1 MRLPTTTKKKNTAR
15 NGVNLPLFLLI
26 TVLLAIAAIHKQSNY
41 LNMTMSYMTTTTT
54 NEQEITK
61 FDVISKRLF
70 EKAIAPPK
78 TVGNENANDNANG
91 TGNGNGNNANGNN
104 GNPRKP
110 FVLDSNWVRG
120 KGGLDDADRQTIGDL
135 YFNASSVFEFGLG
148 ESTLIAAAVNVP
160 RYAGVDSDAV
170 WVSKARETAIAS
182 GMHHFR
188 FYFGDIGE
196 TKSWGFPAISDLAK
210 NEYDYQ
216 LAALMSEPRAFD
228 VYLVDGRYRVAC
240 ACLSFLHA
248 IKHGSDGD
256 LSKVRVGIHDND
268 RNHIQGMNNMGRH
281 YEVLQEVA
289 DVEIQNNR
297 LWVYKL
303 KSTITADE
311 RRNIEQELF
320 DLWER
325 IHEDYW

>member
-1 MRLPTTTKKKNTAR
+1 MTLSTTAKKKNTAK
-15 NGVNLPLFLLI
+15 NGVKLALFLSLVI
-26 TVLLAIAAIHKQSNY
+26 VLLAIEAIHKQSNN
-41 LNMTMSYMTTTTT
+41 LNTIMSHMRTT
-54 NEQEITK
+54 NEQEVVARVSTDSITK
-61 FDVISKRLF
+61 FDFISKRLYK
-70 EKAIAPPK
+70 KAIAPPK
-78 TVGNENANDNANG
+78 TVGNVNG
-91 TGNGNGNNANGNN
+91 NTGNGNGNGNN
-104 GNPRKP
+104 DNPRKP

-120 KGGLDDADRQTIGDL
+120 TGGLDDADRQTIGDL
-135 YFNASSVFEFGLG
+135 YFKASSVFEFGLG

-188 FYFGDIGE
+188 FYFSDIGE
-196 TKSWGFPAISDLAK
+196 TKTWGRPTLPDLAK
-210 NEYDYQ
+210 SQYDYQ
-216 LAALMSEPRAFD
+216 LAALMAEPRAFD

-248 IKHGSDGD
+248 IKHGGD
-256 LSKVRVGIHDND
+256 LSKVRVGIHDNN
-268 RNHIQGMNNMGRH
+268 RNEKEGINRTGRH
-281 YEVLQEVA
+281 YEVLQEVGDA
-289 DVEIQNNR
+289 EIQNEK

-303 KSTITADE
+303 KNATDE
-311 RRNIEQELF
+311 HPNIEQELF